1 MGVSD
6 NFPIAAA
13 QGLIYGME
21 ENVLS
26 GVVESVAESGRVYG
40 RRKRADQRAW
50 RSTYRL
56 TTEQLQ
62 QLRDFYQRFRGPGQ
76 YFLWARPVWFS
87 NSGALTDRAF
97 GVHWAA
103 PPAVVAQHH
112 ENYDVEISLIEAVG
126 VSLASYPDPAAG
138 HPSHFQEETA
148 GFAVSGTWTP
158 ASHSNAHGGTEAT
171 NPNTNTSDRFRFVY
185 SGYGFRLWSRKD
197 SDLGIVEVLLDG
209 VSLTTVDL
217 YSATALASAV
227 CFTKLDAP
235 LGLHVVELKATNTK
249 NASSSAN
256 TIIADAIEVIP

>member
-1 MGVSD
+1 MGATD
-6 NFPIAAA
+6 NFPISTA
-13 QGLIYGME
+13 QGLVYGME

-26 GVVESVAESGRVYG
+26 GVVESVADSGRVFG

-50 RSTYRL
+50 RATYRL
-56 TTEQLQ
+56 ATEQLR
-62 QLRDFYQRFRGPGQ
+62 QLREFYDRFRGPGQ
-76 YFLWARPVWFS
+76 YFLWTRPAWFT
-87 NSGALTDRAF
+87 NSGALTDRVF

-148 GFAVSGTWTP
+148 GFAVAGVWTP
-158 ASHSNAHGGTEAT
+158 ASHANAHGGAEKT

-185 SGYGFRLWSRKD
+185 SGYGFRVWARQAP
-197 SDLGIVEVLLDG
+197 DLGVVEMLLDG
-209 VSLTTVDL
+209 VSLGSVDL
-217 YSATALASAV
+217 YSVTAVASAV
-227 CFTKLDAP
+227 QLTKLDAP
-235 LGLHVVELKATNTK
+235 LGLHTVELKATNTK

-256 TIIADAIEVIP
+256 TILADAIEVIP